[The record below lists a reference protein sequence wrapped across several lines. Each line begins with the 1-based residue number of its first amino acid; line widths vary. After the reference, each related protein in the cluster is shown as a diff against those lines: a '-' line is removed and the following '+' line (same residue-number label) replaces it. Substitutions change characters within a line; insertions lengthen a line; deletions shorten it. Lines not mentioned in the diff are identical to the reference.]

1 MQTEPYN
8 EHDGIYAKGIH
19 AMHYTTLGRTGL
31 RVSVMGFGSGGP
43 SRAGLKTGK
52 SEAEQVAIIR
62 QAIDAGV
69 NFIDTAEAYET
80 EGVVG
85 QAISG
90 LDRSSVIISTKKR
103 TWGGSLTPQQLE
115 EGLHDS
121 LKRLQTD
128 DIDIYHLH
136 AVQPDSYETLTE
148 TLVPTLQ
155 KLRDRG
161 KIRFLGVTEQGN
173 NDAGHAMLQRA
184 LQDDVWDVMMVMF
197 NILNQSARERVFAR
211 AQEKNIGILDMFAV
225 RRALSRPERLRE
237 VIQDL
242 IAKGQVNP
250 NEIDQSDSLGFV
262 MRDDGA
268 VSITDAAY
276 RFCRD
281 EPGVHVVLSGTGDP
295 AHLQENLASFERPP
309 LPNNTVQ
316 RLKHIFR
323 NVDSVS
329 GE

>member
-1 MQTEPYN
+1 
-8 EHDGIYAKGIH
+8 
-19 AMHYTTLGRTGL
+19 MHYTTLGRTGL
-31 RVSVMGFGSGGP
+31 NVSIMGFGSGGP
-43 SRAGLKTGK
+43 SRAGRTTGK
-52 SEAEQVAIIR
+52 SEADQIAIIR

-69 NFIDTAEAYET
+69 NFIDTAEAYDT

-90 LDRSSVIISTKKR
+90 LDRSSLVISTKKR

-128 DIDIYHLH
+128 YVDVYHLH
-136 AVQPDSYETLTE
+136 AVMPDSYESLTE
-148 TLVPTLQ
+148 SLVPTLQ
-155 KLRDRG
+155 KLRDQG

-197 NILNQSARERVFAR
+197 NILNQSARERVLAK
-211 AQEKNIGILDMFAV
+211 AQEKNVGILDMFAV
-225 RRALSRPERLRE
+225 RRALSRPERLKE

-242 IAKGQVNP
+242 VAKGEVDP
-250 NEIDQSDSLGFV
+250 NDIDEADPLGFV
-262 MRDDGA
+262 ARTEGVA
-268 VSITDAAY
+268 NVTDAAY

-295 AHLQENLASFERPP
+295 AHLRENLASFERPP
-309 LPNNTVQ
+309 LPDETVQ
-316 RLKHIFR
+316 QLKHIFR